1 MKKIQFYGKLLAKDE
16 WIDLNAEACQF
27 EIPDEVEPFDFFK
40 SLLPDGT
47 YYLISYF
54 EIKE

>member
-47 YYLISYF
+47 YYLVSYF